1 MNRTNYLPSLFKGM
15 FTNESRSIE
24 WSEVAEMICGGSLES
39 STEKYRKMIAN
50 NLDKDA
56 QRVKQWM
63 PALCPVVQCNGGR
76 RRQNFVGLTGVG
88 MCDFDHLADVDGAF
102 QTASA
107 DPHAFL
113 VYRTISGNG
122 VRVLFRVE
130 FNDPEAVPDI
140 QKYRGDAPGFA
151 MANEYFSKLL
161 GAEAD
166 MKCKNIGRLSVLCH
180 DAEAVLRMDAVPFV
194 VDLDMPANVK
204 STSLKRAVRVI
215 EQHLADEG
223 LEYAEGSYNEY
234 VMRTGYYLNALGVA
248 KENAVTWAIE
258 QFNDYDKEQVRSIIN
273 SCYTHTDEF
282 ATLSIHALC
291 KKRQQKET
299 TRYASVE
306 DIENFLSSVAQFRF
320 NVITRKNEIGLNY
333 ELRSVNYDKLSK
345 TNNELHELDQLSK
358 TQNCELSKTKDNK
371 LDGLDE
377 LCKTNHELRGLNQL
391 SKTNNELDGLDEFC
405 KTNNE
410 LRGLNQFCKTNN
422 SSTCSLVNLS
432 TYRELTDRD
441 VNSLWI
447 AMSKTGV
454 NVKLQHIY
462 SVICSNFVPRWNPF
476 EEYFYSLPEWD
487 GTTDYIARVASMVT
501 VNFSTTNYTNLT
513 NLEDSLRSEGVQEC
527 RSADNSWTS
536 NSASLIS
543 NPSSSSRS
551 EGVPECRSAD
561 DSWTSDSA
569 SGLTP
574 NPTVNSGSEGVFRL
588 RSTTRQEC
596 RSADASWTSNPSSQ
610 NSHQSSNSS
619 CNLST
624 DANNSSTRQLV
635 YSSTYANNS
644 STFTHCFRKWLV
656 GMVAGLLDENVVNNT
671 ILVFVGKQGIY
682 KTTFFNNLLPP
693 ELQKYFFTKTN
704 SDRMTKDDKLSL
716 AEFALICLEEIDSMK
731 SCELNQLK
739 ALITTKTIS
748 ERAAYE
754 RFKEGRRHI
763 ASFCGTG
770 NNIRFLTDSTGNR
783 RWLPFEIINIDE
795 PKPEKY
801 HYEGL
806 YSQALALWRSG
817 FRYWFNQ
824 EEIAALVSHVANFE
838 VTSTEE
844 ELLLSYFRKPLPNE
858 QCLYLTCSNIVEKIN
873 IYTKKPLSPILVGRA
888 LRKHGFESVHNRKGT
903 FYSIVEYSGAEIAM
917 NKRFTESSS
926 DDCF

>member
-1 MNRTNYLPSLFKGM
+1 MITNYLPSLFKGM

-24 WSEVAEMICGGSLES
+24 WSEVVEIICGGSLES

-102 QTASA
+102 HTACA

-130 FNDPEAVPDI
+130 FNDPEVASDI

-204 STSLKRAVRVI
+204 STSLKRAVRAI

-282 ATLSIHALC
+282 ATLSIHALSR
-291 KKRQQKET
+291 KRQSKET
-299 TRYASVE
+299 NRYASVE
-306 DIENFLSSVAQFRF
+306 DIENFLGSVARFRY
-320 NVITRKNEIGLNY
+320 NVISRKVEVALNY
-333 ELRSVNYDKLSK
+333 ELRSMNY
-345 TNNELHELDQLSK
+345 
-358 TQNCELSKTKDNK
+358 
-371 LDGLDE
+371 DE
-377 LCKTNHELRGLNQL
+377 LCKIAPSCLPLG
-391 SKTNNELDGLDEFC
+391 G
-405 KTNNE
+405 
-410 LRGLNQFCKTNN
+410 G
-422 SSTCSLVNLS
+422 SLQHPHPETLIS
-432 TYRELTDRD
+432 HPKFSELTDRD
-441 VNSLWI
+441 VNSLWS

-454 NVKLQHIY
+454 NVKLQHLY
-462 SVICSNFVPRWNPF
+462 SVLCSDFVPRWNPF

-513 NLEDSLRSEGVQEC
+513 NL
-527 RSADNSWTS
+527 N
-536 NSASLIS
+536 
-543 NPSSSSRS
+543 
-551 EGVPECRSAD
+551 
-561 DSWTSDSA
+561 
-569 SGLTP
+569 LTP
-574 NPTVNSGSEGVFRL
+574 IPSPKGEGS
-588 RSTTRQEC
+588 C
-596 RSADASWTSNPSSQ
+596 SN
-610 NSHQSSNSS
+610 
-619 CNLST
+619 L
-624 DANNSSTRQLV
+624 STRQLV
-635 YSSTYANNS
+635 NS

-731 SCELNQLK
+731 SSELNQLK

-754 RFKEGRRHI
+754 RFKEGRKHI

-801 HYEGL
+801 HYEGV

-844 ELLLSYFRKPLPNE
+844 ELLLSYFRKPLPEE

-873 IYTKKPLSPILVGRA
+873 VFTKKPLSPILVGRA

>member
-1 MNRTNYLPSLFKGM
+1 MITNYLPSLFKGM

-76 RRQNFVGLTGVG
+76 RRQNLVGLTGVG
-88 MCDFDHLADVDGAF
+88 MCDFDHLTDVDGAF
-102 QTASA
+102 HTACA

-204 STSLKRAVRVI
+204 LTSLKRAVRVI

-258 QFNDYDKEQVRSIIN
+258 QFNDYDKEQVKSIIN

-282 ATLSIHALC
+282 ATLSIHALSR
-291 KKRQQKET
+291 KRQSKET
-299 TRYASVE
+299 NRYASVE

-320 NVITRKNEIGLNY
+320 NVITRKTEIGLNY
-333 ELRSVNYDKLSK
+333 ELRSMNYDKLSK

-377 LCKTNHELRGLNQL
+377 LCKTNHELRGLNQ
-391 SKTNNELDGLDEFC
+391 
-405 KTNNE
+405 
-410 LRGLNQFCKTNN
+410 FCKTNN
-422 SSTCSLVNLS
+422 SS

-441 VNSLWI
+441 FNSLWS

-454 NVKLQHIY
+454 NVKLQHLY
-462 SVICSNFVPRWNPF
+462 SVLCSDFVPRWNPF
-476 EEYFYSLPEWD
+476 EEYFNSLPEWD

-536 NSASLIS
+536 NSAS
-543 NPSSSSRS
+543 
-551 EGVPECRSAD
+551 
-561 DSWTSDSA
+561 
-569 SGLTP
+569 GLTP
-574 NPTVNSGSEGVFRL
+574 NPTVNSGSEGV
-588 RSTTRQEC
+588 QEC
-596 RSADASWTSNPSSQ
+596 RSSD
-610 NSHQSSNSS
+610 
-619 CNLST
+619 NLST
-624 DANNSSTRQLV
+624 DAYNLSTRQLV
-635 YSSTYANNS
+635 NS

-656 GMVAGLLDENVVNNT
+656 GMVAALLDENVVNNT

-731 SCELNQLK
+731 SSELNQLK

-824 EEIAALVSHVANFE
+824 DEIAALVSHVANFE

-844 ELLLSYFRKPLPNE
+844 ELLLSYFRKPLPEE

-917 NKRFTESSS
+917 NKRFTEPSS

>member
-1 MNRTNYLPSLFKGM
+1 MITNYLPSLFKGM

-76 RRQNFVGLTGVG
+76 RRQNLVGLTGVG
-88 MCDFDHLADVDGAF
+88 MCDFDHLTDVDGAF
-102 QTASA
+102 HTACA

-204 STSLKRAVRVI
+204 LTSLKRAVRVI

-258 QFNDYDKEQVRSIIN
+258 QFNDYDKEQVKSIIN

-282 ATLSIHALC
+282 ATLSIHALSR
-291 KKRQQKET
+291 KRQSKET
-299 TRYASVE
+299 NRYASVE

-320 NVITRKNEIGLNY
+320 NVITRKTEIALNY
-333 ELRSVNYDKLSK
+333 ELRSMNYDKLSK

-391 SKTNNELDGLDEFC
+391 SKTNNELDGLDELC
-405 KTNNE
+405 KTNHE

-422 SSTCSLVNLS
+422 SST
-432 TYRELTDRD
+432 YRELTDRD
-441 VNSLWI
+441 VNSLWS

-454 NVKLQHIY
+454 NVKLQHLY
-462 SVICSNFVPRWNPF
+462 SVLCSDFVPRWNPF
-476 EEYFYSLPEWD
+476 EEYFNSLPEWD

-536 NSASLIS
+536 NSAS
-543 NPSSSSRS
+543 
-551 EGVPECRSAD
+551 
-561 DSWTSDSA
+561 
-569 SGLTP
+569 GLTP
-574 NPTVNSGSEGVFRL
+574 NPTVNSGSEGV
-588 RSTTRQEC
+588 QEC
-596 RSADASWTSNPSSQ
+596 RSSD
-610 NSHQSSNSS
+610 
-619 CNLST
+619 NLST
-624 DANNSSTRQLV
+624 DAYNLSTRQLV
-635 YSSTYANNS
+635 NSSTDANNLSTRLLVNS

-656 GMVAGLLDENVVNNT
+656 GMVAALLDENVVNNT

-731 SCELNQLK
+731 SSELNQLK

-824 EEIAALVSHVANFE
+824 DEIAALVSHVANFE

-844 ELLLSYFRKPLPNE
+844 ELLLSYFRKPLPEE

-917 NKRFTESSS
+917 NKRFTEPSS

>member
-24 WSEVAEMICGGSLES
+24 WSEVAEMICGGSLKS

-88 MCDFDHLADVDGAF
+88 MCDFDHLTDVDGAF
-102 QTASA
+102 RTACA
-107 DPHAFL
+107 DPYAFL

-130 FNDPEAVPDI
+130 FNAPEVASDI
-140 QKYRGDAPGFA
+140 QMYRGDAPGFA

-204 STSLKRAVRVI
+204 STSLKRAVRAI

-282 ATLSIHALC
+282 ATLSIHALSRM
-291 KKRQQKET
+291 RQSKET
-299 TRYASVE
+299 NRYASVE
-306 DIENFLSSVAQFRF
+306 DIENFLGSVARFRY
-320 NVITRKNEIGLNY
+320 NVITRKTEF
-333 ELRSVNYDKLSK
+333 SVV
-345 TNNELHELDQLSK
+345 
-358 TQNCELSKTKDNK
+358 
-371 LDGLDE
+371 DE
-377 LCKTNHELRGLNQL
+377 LTSRQVDEAALKAPSCLPLGGGSFQHPHPETLNFHLR
-391 SKTNNELDGLDEFC
+391 F
-405 KTNNE
+405 
-410 LRGLNQFCKTNN
+410 F
-422 SSTCSLVNLS
+422 
-432 TYRELTDRD
+432 ELTDRD
-441 VNSLWI
+441 VNSLWS

-454 NVKLQHIY
+454 NVKLQHLY
-462 SVICSNFVPRWNPF
+462 SVLCSDFVPRWNPF

-487 GTTDYIARVASMVT
+487 GTTDYIAKVASMVT
-501 VNFSTTNYTNLT
+501 VNFATTNYTNLT
-513 NLEDSLRSEGVQEC
+513 NLNLTPIPSPKGEGSC
-527 RSADNSWTS
+527 S
-536 NSASLIS
+536 N
-543 NPSSSSRS
+543 
-551 EGVPECRSAD
+551 
-561 DSWTSDSA
+561 SA

-574 NPTVNSGSEGVFRL
+574 YPSPKGEGSCWNL
-588 RSTTRQEC
+588 
-596 RSADASWTSNPSSQ
+596 SSQ
-610 NSHQSSNSS
+610 NSHPSSDSGSCCNS
-619 CNLST
+619 L
-624 DANNSSTRQLV
+624 
-635 YSSTYANNS
+635 
-644 STFTHCFRKWLV
+644 TFTNCFRKWLV
-656 GMVAGLLDENVVNNT
+656 GMVAALLDENVVNNT

-731 SCELNQLK
+731 SSELNQLK

-824 EEIAALVSHVANFE
+824 DEIAALVSHVANFE

-844 ELLLSYFRKPLPNE
+844 ELLLSYFRKPLPEE

-873 IYTKKPLSPILVGRA
+873 VFTKKPLSPILVGRA

-917 NKRFTESSS
+917 NKRFTESSN

>member
-1 MNRTNYLPSLFKGM
+1 M

-24 WSEVAEMICGGSLES
+24 WSEVAEMICGGSLKS

-56 QRVKQWM
+56 QRVKLWM

-88 MCDFDHLADVDGAF
+88 MCDFDHLTDVDGAF
-102 QTASA
+102 HIACA

-122 VRVLFRVE
+122 VRVLFLVE
-130 FNDPEAVPDI
+130 FNDLEAVPDI

-194 VDLDMPANVK
+194 VDLDMPVSVK
-204 STSLKRAVRVI
+204 STSLKRAVRAI

-282 ATLSIHALC
+282 ATLSIHALSR
-291 KKRQQKET
+291 KRQSKET
-299 TRYASVE
+299 NRYASVE
-306 DIENFLSSVAQFRF
+306 DIENFLGSVARFRY
-320 NVITRKNEIGLNY
+320 NVINRKTEFCL
-333 ELRSVNYDKLSK
+333 VDKLTSK
-345 TNNELHELDQLSK
+345 QVD
-358 TQNCELSKTKDNK
+358 K
-371 LDGLDE
+371 L
-377 LCKTNHELRGLNQL
+377 
-391 SKTNNELDGLDEFC
+391 
-405 KTNNE
+405 
-410 LRGLNQFCKTNN
+410 
-422 SSTCSLVNLS
+422 CSMHHPHPETLIS
-432 TYRELTDRD
+432 HPKFSELTDRD
-441 VNSLWI
+441 VNSLWS

-454 NVKLQHIY
+454 NVKLQHLY
-462 SVICSNFVPRWNPF
+462 SVLCSDSVPRWNPF

-501 VNFSTTNYTNLT
+501 VNFATTNYTNLT
-513 NLEDSLRSEGVQEC
+513 NLNL
-527 RSADNSWTS
+527 TP
-536 NSASLIS
+536 
-543 NPSSSSRS
+543 NPSPKG
-551 EGVPECRSAD
+551 EGSCSN
-561 DSWTSDSA
+561 SA

-574 NPTVNSGSEGVFRL
+574 YPSPKGEGSY
-588 RSTTRQEC
+588 
-596 RSADASWTSNPSSQ
+596 WNPSSQ
-610 NSHQSSNSS
+610 NSHPSSDSGSCCNS
-619 CNLST
+619 L
-624 DANNSSTRQLV
+624 
-635 YSSTYANNS
+635 
-644 STFTHCFRKWLV
+644 TFTNCFRKWLV
-656 GMVAGLLDENVVNNT
+656 GMVAALLDENVVNNT

-731 SCELNQLK
+731 SSELNQLK

-754 RFKEGRRHI
+754 RFKERRRHI

-844 ELLLSYFRKPLPNE
+844 ELLLSYFRKPLPEE

-873 IYTKKPLSPILVGRA
+873 VFTKKPLSPILVGRA

>member
-24 WSEVAEMICGGSLES
+24 WSEVAEMICGGSLKS

-76 RRQNFVGLTGVG
+76 RRENFVGLTGVG
-88 MCDFDHLADVDGAF
+88 MCDFDHLTDVDRAF
-102 QTASA
+102 RTACA
-107 DPHAFL
+107 DSHAFL

-130 FNDPEAVPDI
+130 FNDPETVSDI

-180 DAEAVLRMDAVPFV
+180 DAEAVLRMDALPFV

-204 STSLKRAVRVI
+204 STSLKRAVRAI
-215 EQHLADEG
+215 KQHLADEG

-258 QFNDYDKEQVRSIIN
+258 QFYDYDKEQVRSIIN

-282 ATLSIHALC
+282 ATLSIHALS
-291 KKRQQKET
+291 KKRQSKET
-299 TRYASVE
+299 NRYASVE
-306 DIENFLSSVAQFRF
+306 DIENFLGSVARFRY
-320 NVITRKNEIGLNY
+320 NVISRKVEVALNY
-333 ELRSVNYDKLSK
+333 ELRSMNYKDRILNYELRSMNYDK
-345 TNNELHELDQLSK
+345 
-358 TQNCELSKTKDNK
+358 
-371 LDGLDE
+371 
-377 LCKTNHELRGLNQL
+377 LCKTNHNEKAPSCLPLGGGSLQHTHPETLFPHLRF
-391 SKTNNELDGLDEFC
+391 S
-405 KTNNE
+405 
-410 LRGLNQFCKTNN
+410 
-422 SSTCSLVNLS
+422 
-432 TYRELTDRD
+432 ELTDRD
-441 VNSLWI
+441 VNSLWS

-454 NVKLQHIY
+454 NVKLQHLY
-462 SVICSNFVPRWNPF
+462 SVLCSDFVPRWNPF

-487 GTTDYIARVASMVT
+487 GTTDYIAKVASMVT

-513 NLEDSLRSEGVQEC
+513 NLEDSLRSAGVQEF

-543 NPSSSSRS
+543 NPSTSSRSEGVQECRKGLTPIPSAKGEGSCWNLSSQNSHRSSSSRS
-551 EGVPECRSAD
+551 EGVQECRSVD
-561 DSWTSDSA
+561 NSWTSDSA

-574 NPTVNSGSEGVFRL
+574 NPSFNSGSAGVFRL

-596 RSADASWTSNPSSQ
+596 RSADDSWTSNPSSGLTP
-610 NSHQSSNSS
+610 NPSPKGEGS
-619 CNLST
+619 CSNLST
-624 DANNSSTRQLV
+624 HQLV
-635 YSSTYANNS
+635 NS

-731 SCELNQLK
+731 SSELNQLK

-754 RFKEGRRHI
+754 RFKEGRKHI

-795 PKPEKY
+795 PRPEKY

-824 EEIAALVSHVANFE
+824 DEIAALVSHVANFE

-844 ELLLSYFRKPLPNE
+844 ELLLSYFRKPLPEE

-873 IYTKKPLSPILVGRA
+873 VFTKKPLSPILVGRA

-917 NKRFTESSS
+917 NKRFTESSN

>member
-1 MNRTNYLPSLFKGM
+1 MITNYLPSLFKGM

-24 WSEVAEMICGGSLES
+24 WSEVAEIICGGSLKS

-88 MCDFDHLADVDGAF
+88 MCDFDHLTDVDGAF
-102 QTASA
+102 RTACA

-130 FNDPEAVPDI
+130 LNDPEVVPDI

-194 VDLDMPANVK
+194 VDLDMPVSVK
-204 STSLKRAVRVI
+204 STSLKRAVRAI

-273 SCYTHTDEF
+273 SCYNHTDEF
-282 ATLSIHALC
+282 ATLSIHALSR
-291 KKRQQKET
+291 KRQSKET
-299 TRYASVE
+299 NRYASVE
-306 DIENFLSSVAQFRF
+306 DIENFLGSVARFRY
-320 NVITRKNEIGLNY
+320 NVISRKVEVAFKAPSCLPLGGGSLQDSHPETLISH
-333 ELRSVNYDKLSK
+333 LR
-345 TNNELHELDQLSK
+345 
-358 TQNCELSKTKDNK
+358 
-371 LDGLDE
+371 
-377 LCKTNHELRGLNQL
+377 
-391 SKTNNELDGLDEFC
+391 F
-405 KTNNE
+405 
-410 LRGLNQFCKTNN
+410 F
-422 SSTCSLVNLS
+422 
-432 TYRELTDRD
+432 ELTDRD
-441 VNSLWI
+441 VNSLWS
-447 AMSKTGV
+447 AMSKTGL
-454 NVKLQHIY
+454 NVKLQHLY
-462 SVICSNFVPRWNPF
+462 SVLCSDFVPRWNPF

-487 GTTDYIARVASMVT
+487 GTTDYIGLVAGMV
-501 VNFSTTNYTNLT
+501 SI
-513 NLEDSLRSEGVQEC
+513 RSSGVQEC
-527 RSADNSWTS
+527 RSSDVSGTS
-536 NSASLIS
+536 NSSS
-543 NPSSSSRS
+543 QNSHPSSSSGS
-551 EGVPECRSAD
+551 SGV
-561 DSWTSDSA
+561 
-569 SGLTP
+569 
-574 NPTVNSGSEGVFRL
+574 
-588 RSTTRQEC
+588 QEC
-596 RSADASWTSNPSSQ
+596 RSSDDSWTSNPSSQ
-610 NSHQSSNSS
+610 NSHPSSKIRSEGVQECRSEDNSWTS
-619 CNLST
+619 NPSSGLTPIPTVNSGSEGVQEFRSADVSWTSNLSSQ
-624 DANNSSTRQLV
+624 NSHP
-635 YSSTYANNS
+635 SSDSGSCSNS
-644 STFTHCFRKWLV
+644 STFTNCFRKWLV
-656 GMVAGLLDENVVNNT
+656 GMVAALLDENVVNNT

-731 SCELNQLK
+731 SSELNQLK

-754 RFKEGRRHI
+754 RFKEGRKHI

-844 ELLLSYFRKPLPNE
+844 ELLLSYFRKPLPEE

-873 IYTKKPLSPILVGRA
+873 VFTKKPLSPILVGRA

>member
-1 MNRTNYLPSLFKGM
+1 MITNYLPSLFKGM

-24 WSEVAEMICGGSLES
+24 WSEVAEIICGGSLES

-102 QTASA
+102 RTACA

-122 VRVLFRVE
+122 VRVLFRVK
-130 FNDPEAVPDI
+130 FNDPEVASDI

-161 GAEAD
+161 GADAD

-180 DAEAVLRMDAVPFV
+180 DAEAVLHMDSLPFV
-194 VDLDMPANVK
+194 VDLDMPISVK
-204 STSLKRAVRVI
+204 STSLKRAVRTI

-282 ATLSIHALC
+282 ATLSIHALSR
-291 KKRQQKET
+291 KRQSKET
-299 TRYASVE
+299 NRYASVE
-306 DIENFLSSVAQFRF
+306 DIENFLGSVAKFRY
-320 NVITRKNEIGLNY
+320 NVISRKTEFSVVDELTSKQVDEAALNY
-333 ELRSVNYDKLSK
+333 ELRSMNYKDRILNYELRSMNYDKLSK
-345 TNNELHELDQLSK
+345 TNNEL
-358 TQNCELSKTKDNK
+358 
-371 LDGLDE
+371 DGLGE
-377 LCKTNHELRGLNQL
+377 L
-391 SKTNNELDGLDEFC
+391 C

-410 LRGLNQFCKTNN
+410 LRGLNQLCKTNN

-441 VNSLWI
+441 VNSLWS

-454 NVKLQHIY
+454 NVKLQHLY
-462 SVICSNFVPRWNPF
+462 SVLCSDFVPRWNPF

-487 GTTDYIARVASMVT
+487 GTTDYIAKVASMVT

-513 NLEDSLRSEGVQEC
+513 NLNVSIRSAGVQES
-527 RSADNSWTS
+527 RSADVSWTS
-536 NSASLIS
+536 NPSSLIS
-543 NPSSSSRS
+543 NPSSSS
-551 EGVPECRSAD
+551 
-561 DSWTSDSA
+561 
-569 SGLTP
+569 
-574 NPTVNSGSEGVFRL
+574 GSEGV
-588 RSTTRQEC
+588 QEF
-596 RSADASWTSNPSSQ
+596 RSADVSWTSNPSSLIS
-610 NSHQSSNSS
+610 NPSSKIRSEGVQECRNGLTPNPSPKGEGS
-619 CNLST
+619 CSNLFTRQLVYLST
-624 DANNSSTRQLV
+624 DANNSL
-635 YSSTYANNS
+635 
-644 STFTHCFRKWLV
+644 TFTNCFRKWLV
-656 GMVAGLLDENVVNNT
+656 GMVAALLDENVVNNT

-731 SCELNQLK
+731 SSELNQLK

-844 ELLLSYFRKPLPNE
+844 ELLLSYFRKPLPEE

-873 IYTKKPLSPILVGRA
+873 VFTKKPLSPILVGRA